1 MATHAVVAV
10 WDRALGAYLRP
21 FTAPSIGIA
30 ARSFIDALSDP
41 QVEMSKHPGD
51 YELHH
56 LANFEDTTGRFDAL
70 SEFTLI
76 HRGGNNAS

>member
-1 MATHAVVAV
+1 MATHNVVAV
-10 WDRALGAYLRP
+10 WDRALGAYIRL
-21 FTAPSIGIA
+21 FTAPSIAIA
-30 ARSFIDALSDP
+30 ARSFIDDLWDP
-41 QVEMSKHPGD
+41 KGEMVKHPGD

-56 LANFEDTTGRFDAL
+56 LASFEDITGRFEQV